1 MQINVI
7 KNINDFNAIKPQWD
21 DLYSS
26 SNFTVF
32 QSFEFNY
39 YAWKNELSTIKN
51 TKLAIVVVK
60 KKDKLKSIFP
70 FYIDNKKQL
79 RFINDIHSDFCDY
92 ISIEKIDLNL
102 IFKYLQNELSFNVIQ
117 LINLKANSLM
127 YSNFEK
133 NQPLILSQPL
143 EKYSV
148 VHLSKGV
155 FPENYQELKS
165 KQKTGFR
172 RVHKKN
178 KNKTHLILKVAQAP
192 FPKEDIILLKQ
203 NMISLGF
210 RNKNFLPEN
219 QINLIENLY
228 NSKKIMISVIKSTN
242 KINAISLVLEK
253 ENEYLFWIDMFDDSK
268 MVNIFNYISLMQ
280 KLSAMNPVVMNLGRG
295 LYNYKTSNFKPS
307 IKQLFAIYIFS
318 NKLEKIK
325 FQLRNRIIAILK
337 PIYKKIKG

>member
-1 MQINVI
+1 
-7 KNINDFNAIKPQWD
+7 
-21 DLYSS
+21 
-26 SNFTVF
+26 
-32 QSFEFNY
+32 
-39 YAWKNELSTIKN
+39 
-51 TKLAIVVVK
+51 
-60 KKDKLKSIFP
+60 
-70 FYIDNKKQL
+70 
-79 RFINDIHSDFCDY
+79 
-92 ISIEKIDLNL
+92 
-102 IFKYLQNELSFNVIQ
+102 
-117 LINLKANSLM
+117 M